1 MSEPERKEDGRGAVH
16 ALEVNPA
23 AEKSERAYQPTPVVR
38 NDHVDDALTRF
49 IEQQSAKFPS
59 SFFLFLALGSM
70 LVSVG
75 LELSGRERSSRFVGM
90 WAPAILTMG
99 VYNKVIKLLGAR

>member
-1 MSEPERKEDGRGAVH
+1 MSEVEGQGDGRNVKH

-23 AEKSERAYQPTPVVR
+23 AEKSERAYEPTPVLR
-38 NDHVDDALTRF
+38 NDHVDDSVTRF
-49 IEQQSAKFPS
+49 IEQQAAKFPS

-70 LVSVG
+70 LLSVSFEVA
-75 LELSGRERSSRFVGM
+75 GRERASRFVGM
-90 WAPAILTMG
+90 WAPALLTMG